1 MYEDE
6 DFVGSLQ
13 TPVYNN
19 AMLPY
24 KANSVGNFL
33 KTLETSNLPTATS
46 VINPNTVGSY
56 FAGMG
61 GRLPD
66 APTPVAPVNGLSGIL
81 TNFINKYNPLKTS
94 TTTNPVADAGKDTN
108 WNNMAFSSKLG
119 FGLGALNSALNA
131 ISAHRAYKLGKSQL
145 NSQID
150 QFNRQ
155 FEAQKGLINSQL
167 YDKQEWRNRNMPNQY
182 MSPSEYL
189 DKYGVK

>member
-119 FGLGALNSALNA
+119 FGLGALSSALDA

-145 NSQID
+145 NAQKE

-167 YDKQEWRNRNMPNQY
+167 YDKQVWRNRNMPNEY

>member
-1 MYEDE
+1 MSSLYEALQRTTNPNM
-6 DFVGSLQ
+6 FGSSILNDI
-13 TPVYNN
+13 TPEQQVMFNTKQF
-19 AMLPY
+19 LPSGF
-24 KANSVGNFL
+24 NSGGVA
-33 KTLETSNLPTATS
+33 TSASNYFDNLSKMPTAT
-46 VINPNTVGSY
+46 
-56 FAGMG
+56 
-61 GRLPD
+61 D
-66 APTPVAPVNGLSGIL
+66 GL
-81 TNFINKYNPLKTS
+81 
-94 TTTNPVADAGKDTN
+94 KDTN

-145 NSQID
+145 NSQIE